1 MQAEISSDFKFCDL
15 YHKILK
21 YKEGRLLWQ
30 LSLPWYKEVSPTQ
43 KKRYLRLG

>member
-15 YHKILK
+15 YPQNSQIQ
-21 YKEGRLLWQ
+21 GREVVMAT
-30 LSLPWYKEVSPTQ
+30 SLPWYKEVSPTQ